1 MDSNLVLNAVSAMV
15 EGGQL
20 RVSTGVSNG
29 YVQVM
34 VADTGV
40 GIAPEHLDR
49 IFDPFFTTMP
59 VGQGIGLGLSISYAI
74 IQQHRGRIT
83 VKSQTG
89 EGTTFTVWLPI
100 AESTYAQ

>member
-1 MDSNLVLNAVSAMV
+1 
-15 EGGQL
+15 
-20 RVSTGVSNG
+20 
-29 YVQVM
+29 
-34 VADTGV
+34 
-40 GIAPEHLDR
+40 
-49 IFDPFFTTMP
+49 MP